1 MLVFSK
7 IQSVRNHLAAI
18 KSTNSI
24 GFVPTMGA
32 LHQGHL
38 SLLKKALFE
47 NDITVASIFVNP
59 TQFDKEEDLVNYPKP
74 LENDLKLLKN
84 IGCDVVFTPTPEE
97 IYSSEIVSDSF
108 DFGGLETIMEGRFRQ
123 GHFDGVGT
131 IVKKL
136 LEIIRPSKA
145 YFGEKDF
152 QQLLIIKQLVK
163 QNNIP
168 VDIISCPI
176 FRESDGLAMSSRN
189 MRLTKKQRIEAPK
202 IYKTLLEA
210 EKWLKSSP
218 VSRVKDRVK
227 ITIENSTELKLEYF
241 ELVDENTLQEVSEL
255 TKGVTYRAFIAVY
268 AGTIRLIDNIPITA

>member
-168 VDIISCPI
+168 VDIIGCPI